1 PSTPPPGHT
10 PPLRETPG
18 SGDEKERE
26 QGDLALTGVQ
36 IIGLVLAAV
45 ALMGAGLLMLLI
57 TKKRKQEG

>member
-1 PSTPPPGHT
+1 TPPP
-10 PPLRETPG
+10 RETHG
-18 SGDEKERE
+18 SGNEKERE
-26 QGDLALTGVQ
+26 QGALAMTGVQ

>member
-1 PSTPPPGHT
+1 TPPPGRT
-10 PPLRETPG
+10 PPTRETPG
-18 SGDEKERE
+18 SGGEKKRE
-26 QGDLALTGVQ
+26 QGNLALTGVQ

>member
-1 PSTPPPGHT
+1 M
-10 PPLRETPG
+10 
-18 SGDEKERE
+18 
-26 QGDLALTGVQ
+26 TGVQ